1 MAKFILANA
10 YRDKVFNNVV
20 ARNTL
25 WFIDLVVVSAVMGL
39 FRAIPVAWASAI
51 GARLGLIFGRILN
64 RRNLDVRAN
73 LTLALPDKSSA
84 EIEKIAN
91 EVWANAGAVLAE
103 YPNLHKISDPRR
115 NRIEVE
121 VLEQIP
127 AYSLPDQP
135 AVFVSAHLANWEVMA
150 TAIARLDMRPCA
162 MYAPLSNPWLD
173 RMMLSYRK
181 ALGCEL
187 VSRDEGLRAFI
198 DALKEGRSPI
208 MLTDRRV
215 DGGKPIQ
222 FFGEERDTSLLPAK
236 LALRFGV
243 PLVPVQAERL
253 PGARFRVRFHPPLYP
268 SDPTLDRDN
277 QAVDLAR
284 QINEKFEQWITARPG
299 EWLCTSKI
307 WPSSVLR
314 TKTDIYRDV

>member
-10 YRDKVFNNVV
+10 HRDKVFNNVV
-20 ARNTL
+20 ARNLL
-25 WFIDLVVVSAVMGL
+25 WFIDLVVVSSVMGL
-39 FRAIPVAWASAI
+39 FRVIPVAWASAL
-51 GARLGLIFGRILN
+51 GARLGRTFGRILN
-64 RRNLDVRAN
+64 RRNQHVRAN
-73 LTLALPDKSSA
+73 LTVALPDTA
-84 EIEKIAN
+84 PEEIARLAN
-91 EVWANAGAVLAE
+91 EVWANAGSVLAE

-127 AYSLPDQP
+127 AYSQPGQP

-150 TAIARLDMRPCA
+150 VAIARLEMRPCA
-162 MYAPLSNPWLD
+162 MYATLSNPWLD

-215 DGGKPIQ
+215 DGGKQIP

-253 PGARFRVRFHPPLYP
+253 PGARFRVRFHPPLLP
-268 SDPTLDRDN
+268 RDPTLDRDN
-277 QAVDLAR
+277 QAVDLTR

-307 WPSSVLR
+307 WPSSILR
-314 TKTDIYRDV
+314 AKTDIYRDV